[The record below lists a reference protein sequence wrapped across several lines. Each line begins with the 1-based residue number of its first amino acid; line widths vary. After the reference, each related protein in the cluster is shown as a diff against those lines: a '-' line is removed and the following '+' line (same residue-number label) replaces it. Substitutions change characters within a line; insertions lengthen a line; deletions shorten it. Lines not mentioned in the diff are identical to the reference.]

1 MEHALSAYSPEL
13 PHGAGLIMLSEAYFS
28 FFADKV
34 PERFELMAAAMGHT
48 NATDPMVF
56 VEALK
61 ELQAQ
66 CGVAGMK
73 LSDYG
78 IDKADIPAIAQNARD
93 TMGGLFDLDRHKLSL
108 EDTIAII
115 AASYR

>member
-1 MEHALSAYSPEL
+1 MINKLKIED
-13 PHGAGLIMLSEAYFS
+13 AGLLQMPAGKFL
-28 FFADKV
+28 
-34 PERFELMAAAMGHT
+34 
-48 NATDPMVF
+48 

-93 TMGGLFDLDRHKLSL
+93 TMGGLVNGLSTTC
-108 EDTIAII
+108 D
-115 AASYR
+115 